1 MLLPLGTNR
10 LLVGGAH
17 DYAPSLER
25 LPLEIAR
32 CSFDYFITSS
42 NSDQNALVATEIGTN
57 TELMSTAE
65 MGAILDEVMSQ

>member
-1 MLLPLGTNR
+1 VLLPLGTNR

-32 CSFDYFITSS
+32 CSSDYFISSS
-42 NSDQNALVATEIGTN
+42 NSDQNAQLPTEFDTN
-57 TELMSTAE
+57 TELMSIAE
-65 MGAILDEVMSQ
+65 MGTIMDKVMSQ